1 MSHLREF
8 SSSLSCRFIKI
19 NMKQVERSALLP
31 HSAAQMFNVVNDVA
45 AYADFLPWCDSSE
58 VLATTDSDMTARL
71 VIVKGGVKQSF
82 TTRNVFESPARIELH
97 LIDGPFTRLDGSW
110 RFTPLGQDGCKVEM
124 SLRFDFNSK
133 LANLALGKVFEVAAD
148 TMVDAF
154 CERAD
159 RIYTST

>member
-1 MSHLREF
+1 
-8 SSSLSCRFIKI
+8 
-19 NMKQVERSALLP
+19 MKQVERSALMP
-31 HSAAQMFNVVNDVA
+31 YSASQMFNVVNDVA

-58 VLATTDSDMTARL
+58 VLVKTDSEMTARL
-71 VIVKGGVKQSF
+71 FVVKGGVKQSF
-82 TTRNVFESPARIELH
+82 VTRNVFEPPVRIELH
-97 LIDGPFTRLDGSW
+97 LVDGPFTQLEGSW

-124 SLRFDFNSK
+124 RLRFDFNSK

-159 RIYTST
+159 LIYAST